1 LPPSNARQG
10 RQKLAEQNRQLKN
23 DWQSG
28 PEGYA
33 CGVEFDRKT
42 KTAIALGD
50 RLDFVSAAIQRT
62 AVFLIRTFPG
72 LLRCGANCNL
82 MFTK

>member
-1 LPPSNARQG
+1 MIGKAAR
-10 RQKLAEQNRQLKN
+10 RATLVVLNLT
-23 DWQSG
+23 
-28 PEGYA
+28 
-33 CGVEFDRKT
+33 VKT

-62 AVFLIRTFPG
+62 AVFLIRTFCG